1 VVAWKGVSVNW
12 TTVRIRLLQS
22 MFLLAIAVIYIFVLM
37 RGAFL

>member
-1 VVAWKGVSVNW
+1 VSVNW

-22 MFLLAIAVIYIFVLM
+22 MFLLAIAVIYVFVLT

>member
-1 VVAWKGVSVNW
+1 VDPWKGVSVNR

-22 MFLLAIAVIYIFVLM
+22 MFLLAIAVIYVFVLT